1 MGVIVRLERET
12 FQVLN
17 MYGKVVTVRHQ
28 AVTQKKDNRFAV
40 ALDSEQNNIHVKDI
54 VKVIYGPHSG
64 REGEIR
70 HLFHSFAFLHCKKLV
85 ENGGM
90 FVCKTRHL
98 VLAGGSKPRDVTS
111 FTVEGFAPMSPWI
124 SRPMHPSAGSQCGG
138 FGSPGGS
145 SGGMS
150 RGRGRRDHEL
160 IGQTVRI
167 SQGPYKGYIGVVK
180 DATESTAR
188 VELHS
193 TSQTISVDRQCLTT
207 Q

>member
-28 AVTQKKDNRFAV
+28 AVTQKKDKRFAV

-98 VLAGGSKPRDVTS
+98 VLAGGSKPRDVTN

-124 SRPMHPSAGSQCGG
+124 SSPMHPSAGGQRGG
-138 FGSPGGS
+138 FGSPGGG

-193 TSQTISVDRQCLTT
+193 TSQTISVDRQRLTT